1 MWQKIVKVSIYLLV
15 FLLPL
20 FWLSSSVEVFEF
32 NKTYLLFFLVSIG
45 FLAWLTGM
53 IFKEKKIRFK
63 KGPLDIFVLV
73 FLLVMILNAVF
84 SVDKTSSIFGFYGR
98 IWPNLIGILSLGV
111 FYFLV
116 TNNVS
121 PSNKGL
127 SINGILKTFLW
138 SSFFVVL
145 ISYFSLL
152 GIWTKI
158 NSILV
163 LPQVMLFKTF
173 NPIGGSSAQL
183 VMYLAIIFIL
193 LIAMLAFRKKSLDK
207 PRTSSFRALKTSSIW
222 LYVFLFAIFLLLIL
236 VDFWP
241 AWLVISL
248 SLLLFLIFGFWKRVF
263 REDVNRLSLSILFLL
278 ISLIFLFTN
287 PLQGFFQ
294 QTQTF
299 SNLPREINLSQGMSW
314 NVGFQGLKENIV
326 FGSGNSTFNYLF
338 AKFKPQSFLETPF
351 WQIRFDRAGNHIAEL
366 LGTTGVLG
374 ILSFLALLGMFLMV
388 SWIVIISKIK
398 ESSIKFQLPIL
409 LTFFGLLASQF
420 VFYQNTTLAFS
431 FWLFLAL
438 GAVSWDKP
446 QKEKTFNFRDFPEIG
461 LIFSILF
468 WVALIGLGFF
478 SFIMIKYYV
487 ADAYYRDYLVS
498 PAENFEKI
506 ESSTRL
512 NDSRATYHMTLARG
526 YLVEISNEFT
536 KVQPDNQLII
546 NMTALAIRE
555 AQRAVEVSPKRV
567 AVHQTL
573 GIVYRDIQGLAQ
585 GVLEWGIKSFEDAL
599 ELEPKNPV
607 LMNELGKFK
616 ITEEKIEEA
625 KVWFNKALEL
635 RGDYVEPG
643 IQLALIDE
651 EEGKKEEAGLR
662 LEEIVK
668 NNPFSVEAH
677 FQLGRFYFNQKEYDK
692 AIGQFQSAIIIS
704 PNHSN
709 SHYSLGLTY
718 EIKGLK
724 DKALE
729 EFEKVLALN
738 PNNELVKTKIEELER
753 EEVIEE
759 EEEEEE
765 EE

>member
-1 MWQKIVKVSIYLLV
+1 MWQKIVKASIYLLV

-20 FWLSSSVEVFEF
+20 FWLSTSVEVFDF
-32 NKTYLLFFLVSIG
+32 NKTYLLFFLVLIG
-45 FLAWLTGM
+45 FLAWFAGM
-53 IFKEKKIRFK
+53 IFKEKKIRFR
-63 KGPLDIFVLV
+63 KGPLDVFVLV

-121 PSNKGL
+121 PSGKGL

-158 NSILV
+158 NNILA

-183 VMYLAIIFIL
+183 VLYLAIISIL
-193 LIAMLAFRKKSLDK
+193 LIGLLAFQKKS
-207 PRTSSFRALKTSSIW
+207 SW
-222 LYVFLFAIFLLLIL
+222 LYIYLLAIFLLLIL
-236 VDFWP
+236 IDFWP

-248 SLLLFLIFGFWKRVF
+248 SLLLFLGFGFWKRIF
-263 REDVNRLSLSILFLL
+263 REDVNRLSLPILFL
-278 ISLIFLFTN
+278 IFSLIFLFTN

-294 QTQTF
+294 QTQIF
-299 SNLPREINLSQGMSW
+299 SNLPTEVNLSQGMSW
-314 NVGFQGLKENIV
+314 GVGFQGLKENIV

-351 WQIRFDRAGNHIAEL
+351 WQLRFDRAGNHIAEL

-374 ILSFLALLGMFLMV
+374 ILSFLALIGMFLMV
-388 SWIVIISKIK
+388 SWIVITSRIK
-398 ESSIKFQLPIL
+398 ESGIKLQIPL
-409 LTFFGLLASQF
+409 FFSFLGLLVSQF
-420 VFYQNTTLAFS
+420 VFYQNATLAFC

-438 GAVSWDKP
+438 GTVSWEKP
-446 QKEKTFNFRDFPEIG
+446 QKEKTFDFRDFPEIG
-461 LIFSILF
+461 LIFSILS
-468 WVALIGLGFF
+468 WVVLIGLGFF
-478 SFIMIKYYV
+478 SFIMVKYYL
-487 ADAYYRDYLVS
+487 ADVYYREYLLN
-498 PAENFEKI
+498 PAENLEKI

-512 NDSRATYHMTLARG
+512 NDSSPTYHMALARE
-526 YLVEISNEFT
+526 YLAEISEEFT
-536 KVQPDNQLII
+536 KAQPDNQLII
-546 NMTALAIRE
+546 NMTASAIRE

-567 AVHQTL
+567 ATHQTL
-573 GIVYRDIQGLAQ
+573 GMAYRDIQGLAQ
-585 GVLEWGIKSFEDAL
+585 GVLEWGIKSFEAAL

-607 LMNELGKFK
+607 LMTELGKFK
-616 ITEEKIEEA
+616 VSEEKIEEA
-625 KVWFNKALEL
+625 KVWFNRALEL
-635 RGDYVEPG
+635 REDYVDAG
-643 IQLALIDE
+643 IQLALLDE
-651 EEGKKEEAGLR
+651 QEGKKEEARLR

-738 PNNELVKTKIEELER
+738 PDNELIKTKVEELKGKQIEKK
-753 EEVIEE
+753 VEE
-759 EEEEEE
+759 EEEE
-765 EE
+765 